1 MLPKFFRQYDGSFA
15 VTIRLDNLTTE
26 RYIAAMSSEQT
37 MSDPAWVE
45 SHFTRRDGT
54 FRFVRWGRPIV
65 PVIVGTN
72 DEGCKIFDDGIKAVA
87 RIAKLPVQEMD
98 SELGANFLVFLV
110 NDWVEL
116 LQAPNLIR
124 LIPNLN
130 DLIAT
135 LTEHEANQYRV
146 FSFDEDGAIKIC
158 ITLLRYDE
166 ELQKVSAQTLAVGQ
180 AYQGMLLWSDAAFT
194 AESPL
199 AVTDDGLCVVKPTHA
214 DLLRVAYDPTLPA
227 VAKDASFAHR
237 LAARLTVAQTE
248 AEASDA

>member
-1 MLPKFFRQYDGSFA
+1 MSRYSATMNTEERLP
-15 VTIRLDNLTTE
+15 
-26 RYIAAMSSEQT
+26 
-37 MSDPAWVE
+37 DPEWVE
-45 SHFTRRDGT
+45 THFTRRDGT
-54 FRFVRWGRPIV
+54 FRFVRWGRPVV

-72 DEGCKIFDDGIKAVA
+72 DEGCKIFEDGIKAVA
-87 RIAKLPVQEMD
+87 RIARLPVQEMD

-110 NDWVEL
+110 NDWTEL

-130 DLIAT
+130 ELIET

-146 FSFDEDGAIKIC
+146 FSFDEVGAIKIC

-180 AYQGMLLWSDAAFT
+180 AFQGMLLWSDAAFMQ
-194 AESPL
+194 ESPL
-199 AVTDDGLCVVKPTHA
+199 AVTDNGLCVVKPTHA

-227 VAKDASFAHR
+227 VATDASFAHR
-237 LAARLTVAQTE
+237 LTARLSVA
-248 AEASDA
+248 AAKKPDA